1 MQIATAMLLC
11 GGHCLDAETFED
23 VQGVLGRYCIDC
35 HSGSDAESGIAIDSY
50 TATNARSTDRANWRR
65 ILRQLQ
71 GRAMPPDDADQPSE
85 EERKLVEQWILD
97 DALKVECVGP
107 DRPGRV
113 TIRRLNRQE
122 YDNTIRDLFGIDLK
136 LAKTFPSDDV
146 GYGFDNIGDVLSVS
160 PVLFERYIDAA
171 DEIVRTVIAS
181 TDVEAA
187 PRRQFEGKRF
197 PTRGQVT
204 RDFTLEDAGEYVL
217 RVRAWGDQAGNQACF
232 MLVGLDGKPL
242 RKELVRNDRNRPT
255 DFEVTLDLKQGKH
268 QLGVAFLNDFYLK
281 SGPQGKKLDR
291 NLNVDSIEL
300 IGPLGILPDSLPEFH
315 TRFFQPLI
323 DPRATVTQQT
333 EAIKKL
339 LNPLASRAFRRRA
352 SITEVES
359 LGRIFSLA
367 RRNGETVER
376 STQLAVAAILV
387 SPSFLFRMEVDPEPG
402 QVRDLNDF
410 ELATRLSYFLWSSM
424 PDDELF
430 GAAARGELHTE
441 EQLVQQARRMLKDDR
456 VEALVENFAGQWL
469 QLRGLEEVSPSQKQ
483 FPTFDNQLR
492 EAMLRETELFF
503 RTIVSDNRSI
513 LDFLDADY
521 TYVNDRLAKHYG
533 ISGVSG
539 PDFKRVSLEGGR
551 RGGLLGQASIL
562 TVTSDPTRTSPVK
575 RGKWILE
582 NLFDAPPPEPPPNV
596 PQLAEGDSSQLTGS
610 LREQM
615 ERHRAD
621 PACASCHKM
630 MDPLGFG
637 LENYNAIG
645 AWRDRDGTIE
655 IDATGELPS
664 GQTFDGP
671 QELRHL
677 LLQRQDDFRR
687 CLSEKM
693 LTFALGRGLEY
704 YDACAV
710 ERIVNRLQAD
720 DDRFAIVVEEIVKSP
735 AFRQRE
741 SGESQ

>member
-315 TRFFQPLI
+315 TRFFQPPI
-323 DPRATVTQQT
+323 DPRATVTHQT

-402 QVRDLNDF
+402 EVRDLNDF

>member
-71 GRAMPPDDADQPSE
+71 GRAMPPNDADQPSE

-315 TRFFQPLI
+315 TRFFQPPI
-323 DPRATVTQQT
+323 DPRATVTHQT

-402 QVRDLNDF
+402 EVRDLNDF

-596 PQLAEGDSSQLTGS
+596 PQLAESDSSQLTGS

>member
-300 IGPLGILPDSLPEFH
+300 IGPLGILPDSLPEFL
-315 TRFFQPLI
+315 TRFFQPPI
-323 DPRATVTQQT
+323 DPRATVTHQT

-352 SITEVES
+352 TVTEVES

-402 QVRDLNDF
+402 EVRDLNDF

-596 PQLAEGDSSQLTGS
+596 PQLAESDSSQLTGS

-664 GQTFDGP
+664 C
-671 QELRHL
+671 L
-677 LLQRQDDFRR
+677 LY
-687 CLSEKM
+687 
-693 LTFALGRGLEY
+693 T
-704 YDACAV
+704 
-710 ERIVNRLQAD
+710 
-720 DDRFAIVVEEIVKSP
+720 SP
-735 AFRQRE
+735 SPRD
-741 SGESQ
+741 

>member
-181 TDVEAA
+181 TDIEAA

-315 TRFFQPLI
+315 TRFFQPPI

-402 QVRDLNDF
+402 EVRDLNDF

-513 LDFLDADY
+513 LNFLDADY

>member
-315 TRFFQPLI
+315 TRFFQPPI
-323 DPRATVTQQT
+323 DPRATVTHQT

>member
-315 TRFFQPLI
+315 TRFFQPPI
-323 DPRATVTQQT
+323 DPRATVTHQT

-402 QVRDLNDF
+402 EVRDLNDF

-720 DDRFAIVVEEIVKSP
+720 DDRFAIVVEEIIKSP

>member
-315 TRFFQPLI
+315 TRFFQPPI
-323 DPRATVTQQT
+323 DPRATVTHQT

-402 QVRDLNDF
+402 EVRDLNDF

-596 PQLAEGDSSQLTGS
+596 PQLAESDSSQLTGS

>member
-1 MQIATAMLLC
+1 MATVLLSLLVPC
-11 GGHCLDAETFED
+11 AHAVSFED
-23 VQGVLGRYCIDC
+23 IQVVLGRYCADC
-35 HSGSDAESGIAIDSY
+35 HAGDAAESGIAIDTYVAS
-50 TATNARSTDRANWRR
+50 NARTIDRENWRR
-65 ILRQLQ
+65 ILRQVQ
-71 GRAMPPDDADQPSE
+71 GRAMPPDDVEQPSD
-85 EERKLVEQWILD
+85 EERELIAQWILD
-97 DALKVECVGP
+97 DALKVDCVGP
-107 DRPGRV
+107 ERPGRV
-113 TIRRLNRQE
+113 TIRRLNRHE
-122 YDNTIRDLFGIDLK
+122 YDNTIRDLFGVDLE
-136 LAKTFPSDDV
+136 LAQTFPSDDV

-160 PVLFERYIDAA
+160 PVLFERYVDAA
-171 DEIVRTVIAS
+171 DEIVRTIIAS

-204 RDFTLEDAGEYVL
+204 RDFTLEDAGKYVL

-242 RKELVRNDRNRPT
+242 RKELVRNDRNQPT
-255 DFEVTLDLKQGKH
+255 DFEVNLDLKQGKH

-281 SGPQGKKLDR
+281 SDPQGKKLDR

-300 IGPLGILPDSLPEFH
+300 IGPLGVLPESLPEFH
-315 TRFFQPLI
+315 TRFFQPPI
-323 DPRATVTQQT
+323 DPAATVTKQT

-352 SITEVES
+352 TVTEVES

-402 QVRDLNDF
+402 EVRDLNDF

-430 GAAARGELHTE
+430 SAAARGELHTE

-469 QLRGLEEVSPSQKQ
+469 QLRGLEEVSPSRRK
-483 FPTFDNQLR
+483 FPTFDDQLR

-539 PDFKRVSLEGGR
+539 PEFKRVALEGGR

-562 TVTSDPTRTSPVK
+562 TITSDPTRTSPVK

-596 PQLAEGDSSQLTGS
+596 PQLADGDSAQLTGS

-615 ERHRAD
+615 EKHRAD

-645 AWRDRDGTIE
+645 AWRDREGPIE

-671 QELRHL
+671 QELRRL

-710 ERIVNRLQAD
+710 ERIVKRLQLD
-720 DDRFAIVVEEIVKSP
+720 EDRFAIVVEEIVKSP

-741 SGESQ
+741 SGGSQ

>member
-23 VQGVLGRYCIDC
+23 VQNVLGRYCIDC

-50 TATNARSTDRANWRR
+50 TATNARSTERANWRR

-315 TRFFQPLI
+315 TRFFQPPI
-323 DPRATVTQQT
+323 DPRATVTHQT

>member
-315 TRFFQPLI
+315 TRFFQPPI
-323 DPRATVTQQT
+323 DPRATVTHQT

-402 QVRDLNDF
+402 EVRDLNDF

-533 ISGVSG
+533 ISGVPG